1 MELLVL
7 QEFRVAVHSLTNL
20 KCQKAVKNRRDL
32 IFFIQANVGNF
43 GWSDGLCN
51 RGESAILEKGGLCF
65 SSARGISSLSGSP
78 YFPEEKQQ
86 RVNANGIVVLSKTI
100 KKYR

>member
-32 IFFIQANVGNF
+32 IFLFKQMSVIL
-43 GWSDGLCN
+43 DGQM
-51 RGESAILEKGGLCF
+51 AF
-65 SSARGISSLSGSP
+65 VT
-78 YFPEEKQQ
+78 EEKVQF
-86 RVNANGIVVLSKTI
+86 
-100 KKYR
+100 